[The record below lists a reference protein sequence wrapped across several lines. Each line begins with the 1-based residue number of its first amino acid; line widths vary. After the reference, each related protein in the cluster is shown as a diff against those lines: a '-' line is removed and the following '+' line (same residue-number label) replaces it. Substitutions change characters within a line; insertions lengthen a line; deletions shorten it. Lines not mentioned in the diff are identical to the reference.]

1 MTISWSTVRKA
12 AQRVEPAARWRENL
26 SRALQRASGASFV
39 AVYTCPP
46 GEMLDGQHSVYPENK
61 NQVMERIRQEV
72 LPSIAWTRH
81 GERNRFAQMG
91 RAYFP
96 LDFEAPGT
104 LKRLLAPVVGGLD
117 IEQMM
122 HASFLAEGAVVG
134 GAVLWFVSAEGT
146 EALLEPVTDVALVAG
161 RTLEAA
167 IGMARGCGVDVDV
180 DPVLPLEQLSSR
192 ELQVARLA
200 AAGLTDVNIAESL
213 VISEQTVGA
222 HMRRIFLKLRIN
234 SRLQLVQDTRLRR
247 SLAS

>member
-1 MTISWSTVRKA
+1 
-12 AQRVEPAARWRENL
+12 
-26 SRALQRASGASFV
+26 
-39 AVYTCPP
+39 
-46 GEMLDGQHSVYPENK
+46 
-61 NQVMERIRQEV
+61 
-72 LPSIAWTRH
+72 
-81 GERNRFAQMG
+81 
-91 RAYFP
+91 
-96 LDFEAPGT
+96 
-104 LKRLLAPVVGGLD
+104 
-117 IEQMM
+117 
-122 HASFLAEGAVVG
+122 VVG

>member
-1 MTISWSTVRKA
+1 MTISWSTVRRV
-12 AQRVEPAARWRENL
+12 AQRVEPAGRWREGL
-26 SRALQRASGASFV
+26 SRALKRASGAEFV

-46 GEMLDGQHSVYPENK
+46 GELLEGAHSVYPENMDALM
-61 NQVMERIRQEV
+61 QRIAREV
-72 LPSIAWTRH
+72 LPRIAWTRH
-81 GERNRFAQMG
+81 GQRNRFAQMG

-104 LKRLLAPVVGGLD
+104 LKRLLDPVVGDLD
-117 IEQMM
+117 IQQMM
-122 HASFLAEGAVVG
+122 HAPFLAEGAVVG
-134 GAVLWFVSAEGT
+134 GAVLWFKTTEGT
-146 EALLEPVTDVALVAG
+146 EELLEPVTDVALVAG

-167 IGMARGCGVDVDV
+167 IGMARGCGVDVEA
-180 DPVLPLEQLSSR
+180 DPILPIEHLSTR

-213 VISEQTVGA
+213 KISEQTVGA

-247 SLAS
+247 PLAS